1 MGTTAP
7 GTPST
12 AFTRD
17 VIGRYVC
24 NGLDEAL
31 RSTTGDADARPFDF
45 IVVGGGSFGPVLAAR
60 LARRDVTASHRIL
73 VLEAGPYTYPEH
85 VQNLPPDLASGEVWG
100 VPWNSDSPQNWNQ
113 RFPGL
118 AYCLGGRSVFWGG
131 WSPYFI
137 DSELPSPPWPASV
150 VNDLTNP
157 VVREGTAMVSYLEHA
172 ARQIGT
178 DETND
183 FVSGALH
190 DDVLKQRLFDGLT
203 ARPADPA
210 LILTGNRGSLASAD
224 DLEAPLAVQSAGP
237 RPGFFPFNKF
247 NAVQLLIRAA
257 RLAQAEADQG
267 ARGDVEAVARRKRF
281 MIVPNCHVIRLERVG
296 RRIVRVATNQGTVDV
311 PNTGHVFLAAGTIES
326 TRLALRALPN
336 ANGLIGRNLM
346 AHLRSNLT
354 IRIPRAT
361 LTEIDPA
368 VIKELQVSALFVKGI
383 HRHADGT
390 PGHFHIQI
398 TASGVGKLDSGSEAE
413 LFKKIP
419 NIDELDRFLDLT
431 DEYVVITLRGIGE
444 MAGDR
449 TSSNPQNR
457 ITLDW
462 SAPQGPFDYG
472 EPRAL
477 VRVEAGPR
485 DSSDPR
491 GDRDLRLWDAMDK
504 ASEEVALMLAKGDA
518 AVIEYLHTPSP
529 GRAWWEPNVPK
540 LDWRRDTLSSTH
552 HEGGTLWMG
561 DNPATSVTDAW
572 GQFHEADN
580 LHAVG
585 PAVLPTMGSPNPMLS
600 GVALARRT
608 ADHLLPA
615 PAIAAPDPGFRALFD
630 GTAGTFHLWRL
641 AGPGAFALIDGLIV
655 AQPFGDHTV
664 LYYAPQ
670 TFEDFILRLQFRVA
684 SVGDNSGVLLRF
696 RNPNPV
702 WQDLADPRAAGNPAW
717 VAALTG
723 FEVQIDDQARPAG
736 LDKNRTGAVYDIS
749 TGQNGEPTL
758 QNFQRA
764 PDLVPGNWND
774 LEVAVAGNRYTVT
787 LNGVQTSDFTNTD
800 AGRGQSPTQNPASG
814 YVGLQAHTGRI
825 AFRNVR
831 IKAVTA
837 ATAATAAAA
846 ERGAARG
853 RRRAVTTEAAVEDSA
868 LINVAP
874 PARPE
879 GGMS

>member
-12 AFTRD
+12 AFSRD

-31 RSTTGDADARPFDF
+31 RSTTGDPDARPFDF

-85 VQNLPPDLASGEVWG
+85 VQNLPPDVSSAEVWG
-100 VPWNSDSPQNWNQ
+100 VPWNSDSPQSWNQ

-150 VNDLTNP
+150 VNDLTQP
-157 VVREGTAMVSYLEHA
+157 VVREGAAMVSYLEHA
-172 ARQIGT
+172 AKQIGT
-178 DETND
+178 DATND
-183 FVSGALH
+183 FVSGPLH
-190 DDVLKQRLFDGLT
+190 VDVLRQRLFDGLT

-210 LILTGNRGSLASAD
+210 LTLTGNRGSLARVD
-224 DLEAPLAVQSAGP
+224 DVEAPLAVQSAGP

-247 NAVQLLIRAA
+247 NAVQLLVRAA
-257 RLAQAEADQG
+257 RLAQAEAEQS

-281 MIVPNCHVIRLERVG
+281 MIVPNCHVIRLDRVG
-296 RRIVRVATNQGTVDV
+296 RRITRVVTNQGAIDV
-311 PNTGHVFLAAGTIES
+311 PGTGHVFLAAGTIES
-326 TRLALRALPN
+326 TRLALRTLPN

-361 LTEIDPA
+361 LNEINPA
-368 VIKELQVSALFVKGI
+368 LIKELQVSALFVKGI
-383 HRHADGT
+383 YQHADGT

-419 NIDELDRFLDLT
+419 NVDELDRFLDLT
-431 DEYVVITLRGIGE
+431 DEFVVITLRGIGE
-444 MAGDR
+444 IIGDR
-449 TSSNPQNR
+449 TSPNPQNR

-462 SAPQGPFDYG
+462 SGPQGPFDYG

-477 VRVEAGPR
+477 VRLEAGPR
-485 DSSDPR
+485 DATDPR
-491 GDRDLRLWDAMDK
+491 GDKDLRLWDAMDA

-518 AVIEYLHTPSP
+518 AVLEYLQTPGG
-529 GRAWWEPNVPK
+529 GRAWWAGTLPPR
-540 LDWRRDTLSSTH
+540 DSRRDTLSSTH

-561 DNPATSVTDAW
+561 DDPATSVTDAW

-585 PAVLPTMGSPNPMLS
+585 PAVLPTLGSPNPMLS

-608 ADHLLPA
+608 ADHLVPA
-615 PAIAAPDPGFRALFD
+615 PVIAAPEPGFRALFD
-630 GTAGTFHLWRL
+630 GTAGTFQLWRI
-641 AGPGAFALIDGLIV
+641 AGPGAFALIDGQMV
-655 AQPFGDHTV
+655 AHPFGDHTV

-670 TFEDFILRLQFRVA
+670 TFEDFVLRLQFRVTSA
-684 SVGDNSGVLLRF
+684 GDNSGVFVRF
-696 RNPNPV
+696 RNPNRAWP
-702 WQDLADPRAAGNPAW
+702 DLADPRAAGNPAW

-723 FEVQIDDQARPAG
+723 FEIQIDDQARPAG
-736 LDKNRTGAVYDIS
+736 LDKNRTGAVYDVPA
-749 TGQNGEPTL
+749 GQNGEPNL

-774 LEVAVAGNRYTVT
+774 LEIAVVGDRYTVT

-814 YVGLQAHTGRI
+814 YVGLQAHTGRV
-825 AFRNVR
+825 AFRRVR
-831 IKAVTA
+831 IKPAPAPSPTTA
-837 ATAATAAAA
+837 ST
-846 ERGAARG
+846 GAARG
-853 RRRAVTTEAAVEDSA
+853 GRRAVRTERTTEESDTLVS
-868 LINVAP
+868 VAP
-874 PARPE
+874 PPSSPAD
-879 GGMS
+879 MK